1 MPSLPAPSPAPRRLA
16 FAGTPD
22 FARTTLDALLGAG
35 HSIVGV
41 WTQPDRPAGRGQKLA
56 MSPVKEAALAAG
68 IPVFQ
73 PQTLKT
79 PEAQQELAALAPD
92 LLIVVA
98 YGLLL
103 PKAVLDIPR
112 LGCLNVHASVLP
124 RWRGAAPIQRAIAA
138 GDRETGVTIMQMD
151 VGLDTGDMLHI
162 VRTPIADD
170 DTGGTLHDR
179 LATLGAQ
186 ALLDVLSDF
195 DRFHAAR
202 LVQDDACANYAH
214 KLSKDEG
221 SIDWMRD
228 ARSIVNL
235 IRAFDPWPVAH
246 TVLRNDTLRVWAAVR
261 DDSARGAAPGVITGV
276 SRDGIRVA
284 CGINGEQ
291 GVRITR
297 VQLAGKRAMS
307 VADLVNGNAD
317 AMRVGDVLGSGQGAS

>member
-1 MPSLPAPSPAPRRLA
+1 MPTPHAPSPAPLRLA

-22 FARTTLDALLGAG
+22 FARATLDALLAAG
-35 HSIVGV
+35 HDVVGV

-56 MSPVKEAALAAG
+56 MSPVKERALAAG

-73 PQTLKT
+73 PQTLKS
-79 PEAQQELAALAPD
+79 PDAQAELAALQPD

-162 VRTPIADD
+162 VRTPIAAD

-179 LATLGAQ
+179 LAVLGAQ
-186 ALLDVLSDF
+186 ALIEVLADF
-195 DRFHAAR
+195 PRFHAAR
-202 LVQDDACANYAH
+202 QQQDDSLANYAH

-228 ARSIVNL
+228 ATHIIDLV
-235 IRAFDPWPVAH
+235 RAFAPWPVAH
-246 TVLRNDTLRVWAAVR
+246 TRLRGAPLRIWSVVR
-261 DDSARGAAPGVITGV
+261 DDSMRGNAPGTVTAV
-276 SRDGIRVA
+276 TRDGIGVA
-284 CGINGEQ
+284 CGNNGEQ

-297 VQLAGKRAMS
+297 VQMPGKRAMG
-307 VADLVNGNAD
+307 VAELINGNAD
-317 AMRVGDVLGSGQGAS
+317 VIRVGAVLGNE

>member
-1 MPSLPAPSPAPRRLA
+1 MPPLPAPSPAPLRLA

-22 FARTTLDALLGAG
+22 FARATLDALLSSR
-35 HSIVGV
+35 HPVLGV

-56 MSPVKEAALAAG
+56 MSPVKERALAAG
-68 IPVFQ
+68 LPVFQ
-73 PQTLKT
+73 PQTLKS
-79 PEAQQELAALAPD
+79 PEAQAELAALQPD

-179 LATLGAQ
+179 LAALGAQ
-186 ALLDVLSDF
+186 ALLEVLDDF
-195 DRFHAAR
+195 PRFFAAR
-202 LVQDDACANYAH
+202 QQQDDSQANYAH

-221 SIDWMRD
+221 CIDWMRD
-228 ARSIVNL
+228 AGHIVNL
-235 IRAFDPWPVAH
+235 VRAFDPWPVAH
-246 TVLRNDTLRVWAAVR
+246 TTLRGDTVRIWSAVR
-261 DDSARGAAPGVITGV
+261 DDSARGDAPGVVTAV

-284 CGINGEQ
+284 CGSRGEQ

-297 VQLAGKRAMS
+297 VQMPGKRAMS

-317 AMRVGDVLGSGQGAS
+317 AIRAGDVLGSA

>member
-1 MPSLPAPSPAPRRLA
+1 MPPIPAPSPAPLRLA

-22 FARTTLDALLGAG
+22 FARTTLDALLASR
-35 HSIVGV
+35 HPVVGV

-56 MSPVKEAALAAG
+56 MSPVKERALAAG
-68 IPVFQ
+68 LPVFQ
-73 PQTLKT
+73 PQTLKS
-79 PEAQQELAALAPD
+79 PEAQAELAALQPD

-162 VRTPIADD
+162 VRTPITDD

-186 ALLDVLSDF
+186 ALVTVLDDF
-195 DRFHAAR
+195 PRFLAAR
-202 LVQDDACANYAH
+202 QPQDDALANYAH

-228 ARSIVNL
+228 ATHIVNL
-235 IRAFDPWPVAH
+235 VRAFDPWPVAH
-246 TVLRNDTLRVWAAVR
+246 TTLRGDTVRVWSAVR
-261 DDSARGAAPGVITGV
+261 DDSARGDAPGVVTAV

-284 CGINGEQ
+284 CGTRGEQ

-297 VQLAGKRAMS
+297 VQMPGKRAMS

-317 AMRVGDVLGSGQGAS
+317 AIRAGDVLGSA